1 MSIHRA
7 TRAALAIALAASAC
21 LPAWIAAAPRA
32 LAQAPSG
39 ATLALVS
46 QTPYTTLK
54 SPDLRITVA
63 ATNNSADTDGG
74 LSVNVT
80 IGQPIRSITSTR
92 GR

>member
-21 LPAWIAAAPRA
+21 LPAWIGRPRA
-32 LAQAPSG
+32 PSRRPPSG

-63 ATNNSADTDGG
+63 ATNNSVDPMDG
-74 LSVNVT
+74 L
-80 IGQPIRSITSTR
+80 R
-92 GR
+92 